1 MVVFGHLLGKGIIVQ
16 LVRHFAL
23 CPEET
28 GLLHF
33 VNLHRHYPPPHVP
46 LSSLGSLLGR
56 WSGCRR
62 TIRNHPTP
70 SRRGHRICCPASIPA
85 QCPREP
91 STHHLRHGPMK
102 WMRDSEAL
110 RIQISNYIICMLST
124 FLYNRH
130 LVIHVNIYIYN
141 IYIYINTYQ
150 YILIHINTY

>member
-1 MVVFGHLLGKGIIVQ
+1 MVYTVYTTYIWWWLGYDLWHCNQ
-16 LVRHFAL
+16 TTWSFLVTGQRDHRSIGETL
-23 CPEET
+23 CCPEET

-91 STHHLRHGPMK
+91 STHHLRQPMK

-124 FLYNRH
+124 FC
-130 LVIHVNIYIYN
+130 IIG
-141 IYIYINTYQ
+141 TW
-150 YILIHINTY
+150 